1 MFKKPIF
8 FLFLISSVA
17 LTSCSKYQKLL
28 KSADNEAK
36 YEAAID
42 YYEKGDYYRALQLF
56 DPLITVYRG
65 TKKAENLYYY
75 YANCYYKQQDYI
87 LASYYFKRFV
97 KNFPNSDRA
106 EECVYLSAYC
116 TYLDSPKYNLDQT
129 NTYEAIK
136 ELQLFIN
143 MYPDSKLIDDC
154 NELMDKLRNKLETKA
169 FEIAKLYYKMGDYK
183 ASIFSFENIIKD
195 FPDTQYKEE
204 ILFYIVRSYYKYA
217 INSIKSKK
225 KERYSFTVESYK
237 NFLTIFPESDFMREA
252 SNIYENALEE
262 LNN

>member
-8 FLFLISSVA
+8 FLFLISSIA
-17 LTSCSKYQKLL
+17 LTSCNKYQKLL
-28 KSADNEAK
+28 KSADNEVK

-56 DPLITVYRG
+56 DPLIAVFRG
-65 TKKAENLYYY
+65 TKKAETLYYY
-75 YANCYYKQQDYI
+75 YAYCYYEQQDYI

-97 KNFPNSDRA
+97 KTFPNSDKT

-116 TYLDSPKYNLDQT
+116 TYLDSPRYNLDQT

-136 ELQLFIN
+136 DLQLFIN
-143 MYPDSKLIDDC
+143 MYPDSKRIAEC
-154 NELMDKLRNKLETKA
+154 NELMDKLWDKLETKA
-169 FEIAKLYYKMGDYK
+169 FAIAKLYYKMGDYK

-204 ILFYIVRSYYKYA
+204 ILFYI
-217 INSIKSKK
+217 IKS
-225 KERYSFTVESYK
+225 Y
-237 NFLTIFPESDFMREA
+237 
-252 SNIYENALEE
+252 
-262 LNN
+262 